1 MKLPIAA
8 LGFVLGSAFF
18 FLAGSVYS
26 QEPSS
31 QSPISPTP
39 QRLRTLGQQP
49 DDGPVIM
56 LNLLK
61 FKPDG
66 GRAAYG
72 RYGAIAIQQ
81 IRRRGGEI
89 LYGGEVAGLLGPGS
103 EWEQVVI
110 VKYPSRAAFLDM
122 SQDPEYLQALPH
134 RDEGLDATLLYAFR
148 PAEGLTRLDDDGDVP
163 TVDAAGADAYFNINL
178 LRYKGEEGREAYE
191 RYTANTFPLIAELG
205 GRPVLRLVGEQPL
218 VGDEEWDELLFIM
231 YPSREAFLGMLQ
243 DPDYREGTPDRTAGL
258 DNTLFLPTRMTLG
271 GAR

>member
-1 MKLPIAA
+1 M
-8 LGFVLGSAFF
+8 
-18 FLAGSVYS
+18 
-26 QEPSS
+26 
-31 QSPISPTP
+31 
-39 QRLRTLGQQP
+39 
-49 DDGPVIM
+49 
-56 LNLLK
+56 
-61 FKPDG
+61 
-66 GRAAYG
+66 
-72 RYGAIAIQQ
+72 
-81 IRRRGGEI
+81 
-89 LYGGEVAGLLGPGS
+89 AGLLGPGS

-122 SQDPEYLQALPH
+122 FQDPEYLQALPY

-258 DNTLFLPTRMTLG
+258 DNTVFLPTKMTLG